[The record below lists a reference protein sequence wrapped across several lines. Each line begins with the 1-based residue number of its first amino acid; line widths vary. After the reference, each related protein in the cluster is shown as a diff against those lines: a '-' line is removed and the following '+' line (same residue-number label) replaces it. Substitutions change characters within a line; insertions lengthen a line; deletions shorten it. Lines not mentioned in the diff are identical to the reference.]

1 MIHEIHIEDTGEI
14 EVYRP
19 DGPGSTTR
27 IVLNDCFTSFV
38 IVIPDGDILDE
49 VAHWL
54 MMASLDATE
63 QDTGEPHTSSEF

>member
-1 MIHEIHIEDTGEI
+1 MICEIHIEDIGEI
-14 EVYRP
+14 QVYGP
-19 DGPGSTTR
+19 NGPGSTTR

-49 VAHWL
+49 AAHWL

-63 QDTGEPHTSSEF
+63 QDTGELYTSSEF